1 MLCGKTILNFL
12 FFLHFLRKKEFH
24 GTSPDAFEKKEQA
37 AKSRDDLIRLLLKL
51 NDMLKEKLGLS
62 KKKEPA
68 PRQTDVMIIIMTRQE
83 EKPRSGKSPKPVKT
97 APPQEDWMGDLFA
110 EIEGIPIKRRKTS

>member
-1 MLCGKTILNFL
+1 MAP
-12 FFLHFLRKKEFH
+12 
-24 GTSPDAFEKKEQA
+24 SPDAFEKKEQA
-37 AKSRDDLIRLLLKL
+37 AKSRDDLVRLLLKL
-51 NDMLKEKLGLS
+51 NAMLKEKLGLS

-83 EKPRSGKSPKPVKT
+83 ENSHSGKSPKQVKS
-97 APPQEDWMGDLFA
+97 APPQGDWMGDLFA